1 MNELKLTY
9 TATTDKFELNVL
21 LDSKQI
27 EFTQNNNSIVIPC
40 DLTQGFH
47 LLTIQLVDYNVGD
60 LIIFKSAELDGVDFK
75 HTFYTM
81 FANPSMRQT
90 TCLSSE
96 YKLLSLPF
104 MNPLA
109 WWFSSCASKIP
120 SKYYGGGLYEEL
132 SVYYPQSTEPND
144 SYPKL
149 IKDYF
154 KENMD
159 FYVHPRYTFDEAYF
173 KHDVPYVLVGD
184 KIVYNELALF
194 NEFTDNL
201 EFLKSNSADYL
212 TKDSKQ
218 NNGTQGTC
226 LITVINVRTD
236 GSAYDLDKSFH
247 FNKERFPALYEF
259 FKNLPI
265 EDVAHA
271 FVGILAPG
279 HSIMPHVDSYVG
291 FESVLENYQ
300 GCNKL
305 YIPINFKPGNYFKIA
320 NVGNIPTDQGPIL
333 VNTQD
338 FVHGLFNDSGEYRF
352 AIGII
357 GSKLLNAN
365 A

>member
-159 FYVHPRYTFDEAYF
+159 F
-173 KHDVPYVLVGD
+173 
-184 KIVYNELALF
+184 
-194 NEFTDNL
+194 
-201 EFLKSNSADYL
+201 
-212 TKDSKQ
+212 
-218 NNGTQGTC
+218 
-226 LITVINVRTD
+226 
-236 GSAYDLDKSFH
+236 
-247 FNKERFPALYEF
+247 
-259 FKNLPI
+259 
-265 EDVAHA
+265 
-271 FVGILAPG
+271 
-279 HSIMPHVDSYVG
+279 
-291 FESVLENYQ
+291 
-300 GCNKL
+300 
-305 YIPINFKPGNYFKIA
+305 
-320 NVGNIPTDQGPIL
+320 
-333 VNTQD
+333 
-338 FVHGLFNDSGEYRF
+338 
-352 AIGII
+352 
-357 GSKLLNAN
+357 
-365 A
+365 